1 MSMQAVEAEAQSLR
15 CELGLLPELPQAEE
29 APRFSKRARQMEPE
43 TELAAAAAVHLSEAH
58 AAHLRLA
65 LTGVTLLLT
74 GVILLLSCTRNVI
87 INKLGNYCTLLKKQ
101 QTDKVT
107 LYSKQCSTLYN
118 EPVSFVCGSDP

>member
-1 MSMQAVEAEAQSLR
+1 MR
-15 CELGLLPELPQAEE
+15 CELGLEPELPQAEE

-74 GVILLLSCTRNVI
+74 GVTLLLTGVTLLSSCTRNLTQKVLQLCLM
-87 INKLGNYCTLLKKQ
+87 NQCLL
-101 QTDKVT
+101 
-107 LYSKQCSTLYN
+107 
-118 EPVSFVCGSDP
+118 FVDQDHDVL